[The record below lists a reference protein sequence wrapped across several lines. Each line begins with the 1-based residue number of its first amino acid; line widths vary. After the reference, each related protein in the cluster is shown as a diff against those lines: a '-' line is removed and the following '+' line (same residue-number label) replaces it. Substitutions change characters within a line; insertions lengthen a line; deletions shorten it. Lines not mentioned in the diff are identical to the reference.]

1 MSEIIR
7 FGVSLENDLL
17 KQFDKQIKQ
26 ENYSSRSEAIK
37 DLIRKA
43 LIKKEWL
50 LGKNVAG
57 TITFVY
63 DHHRRELVSRL
74 TDIQHDFHD
83 LVISSQHVHLDHNNC
98 LEIIAAKGSPEK
110 IETLATK
117 IKASKGV
124 KDCHLSMT
132 TIGKNID

>member
-1 MSEIIR
+1 MSELVR
-7 FGVSLENDLL
+7 FGVSLENELL
-17 KQFDKQIKQ
+17 KQFDKHIKK

-43 LIKKEWL
+43 LIKQEWIE
-50 LGKNVAG
+50 GKNVAG

-74 TDIQHDFHD
+74 IDIQHNFHD

-110 IETLATK
+110 IKTLASK
-117 IKASKGV
+117 IKSSKGV

-132 TIGKNID
+132 TIAKNIE